1 MKKIIRLSVSE
12 SASLFGVSD
21 KTIRRAINQNE
32 LLYVVVRGRY
42 SINFESLLKWS
53 QQNPYAANK
62 LANEGIGQFVG
73 KWSRSVTPPFVK
85 GGASARWKV
94 KNKLYSPN
102 PRAVDKFK
110 KL

>member
-12 SASLFGVSD
+12 AASLFGVSD
-21 KTIRRAINQNE
+21 KTIRRAINQDE

-42 SINFESLLKWS
+42 AINFESLLKWS
-53 QQNPYAANK
+53 QQNPHAANK
-62 LANEGIGQFVG
+62 LASDGIGQFVG
-73 KWSRSVTPPFVK
+73 K
-85 GGASARWKV
+85 WKV

-102 PRAVDKFK
+102 PKAVDKFK